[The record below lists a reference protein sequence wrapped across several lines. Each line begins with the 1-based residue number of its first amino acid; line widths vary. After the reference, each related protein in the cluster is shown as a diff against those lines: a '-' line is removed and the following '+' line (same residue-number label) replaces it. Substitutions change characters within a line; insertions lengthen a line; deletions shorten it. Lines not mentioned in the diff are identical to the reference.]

1 MSFPPKCARTESTA
15 GGSRGLRNDLLIET
29 REVAR
34 VNHGHVIKVKAVCR
48 LKIGK
53 SVHFSKNNKTMK
65 VPKKKISR

>member
-1 MSFPPKCARTESTA
+1 M
-15 GGSRGLRNDLLIET
+15 RNDLLIET

-65 VPKKKISR
+65 VPKKKLADKI